1 MTAEAEIRRRI
12 AANGPITF
20 AEFMEVAL
28 YWPGGGY
35 YAAREPV
42 GGDDGD
48 YYTSPLAHPCF
59 GALLAVQLFQMWR
72 IMGRPTS
79 FTVVEWGAG
88 NGLLCRDVLRYA
100 RQLPDGFVHGLR
112 YVCVDR
118 RESPGHEQ
126 GMGRAERLVA
136 SGLPLRGII
145 GCVLSNELLDAFP
158 VHQVRMQDRK
168 LREVFVGLN
177 DGELATV
184 AGDPSTPKLAERLD
198 SLGITLAEGQTAE
211 VNLGLDAWAGEV
223 SGALERGFV
232 LTIDYGRPAKELY
245 SDVDRRRGALTT
257 FHRHLQTDEPLE
269 RVGQQ
274 DMSSQV
280 DFTSVVRAGE
290 RAGLRFLDALPQG
303 AFLRNLGLP
312 AMLARLR
319 EASDSQTE
327 YVANRNGMME
337 LVKPGGLGDFQVLT
351 QGKNVGQP
359 TLWGSEQSDEAEEL
373 AASLPAPKL
382 TGRHLDLRRGMW
394 PG

>member
-12 AANGPITF
+12 AANGPVTF

-42 GGDDGD
+42 GGDGD

-88 NGLLCRDVLRYA
+88 NGLLCRDVLSYA
-100 RQLPDGFVHGLR
+100 RQLPDRFVHGLR

-126 GMGRAERLVA
+126 GTGRAERLVA

-158 VHQVRMQDRK
+158 VHQVRMQDRQ
-168 LREVFVGLN
+168 LREMFVGLN

-245 SDVDRRRGALTT
+245 SDVDRRRGTLTT

-337 LVKPGGLGDFQVLT
+337 LVKPGGLGDFQVMT

-359 TLWGSEQSDEAEEL
+359 MLWGSEQSDEAEEL